1 MCKKASDN
9 YQVYVMKVFFTTLIL
24 YTFCG
29 YENSINLNFRI
40 IRAVRNVRNLFPV
53 KTISRISKKITE
65 ISVKLSLILNVPS
78 LLNMIIKNVLF
89 SVWVRRA
96 LWGRVQPTRLRWWIA
111 HHLLLSNLLLL
122 QGLWRQRKKMLLK
135 VISRFHFLVCFSF
148 LIFLVSSSFP
158 NSSFSIPHPKRNV
171 QFP

>member
-1 MCKKASDN
+1 MKNLWVHQRRLHVQESRVKAILESVENQVLIDKLQLFEHKIHYDYENNIKVLKEKSGILLVCKKSSDN
-9 YQVYVMKVFFTTLIL
+9 YQVYVMKFFFTTLIL

-78 LLNMIIKNVLF
+78 LLNMIIKNVIF

-96 LWGRVQPTRLRWWIA
+96 LWGRVQPIRA
-111 HHLLLSNLLLL
+111 
-122 QGLWRQRKKMLLK
+122 
-135 VISRFHFLVCFSF
+135 
-148 LIFLVSSSFP
+148 FP
-158 NSSFSIPHPKRNV
+158 SGSDDE
-171 QFP
+171 

>member
-1 MCKKASDN
+1 
-9 YQVYVMKVFFTTLIL
+9 MKFFFTTLIL

-29 YENSINLNFRI
+29 YENSIN
-40 IRAVRNVRNLFPV
+40 AVRNVRNLFPV

-135 VISRFHFLVCFSF
+135 VISRFHLSDPIRIGFGIILTPEMKIVFGLFFYNKCTSKRSNFRDINCR
-148 LIFLVSSSFP
+148 IF
-158 NSSFSIPHPKRNV
+158 
-171 QFP
+171 